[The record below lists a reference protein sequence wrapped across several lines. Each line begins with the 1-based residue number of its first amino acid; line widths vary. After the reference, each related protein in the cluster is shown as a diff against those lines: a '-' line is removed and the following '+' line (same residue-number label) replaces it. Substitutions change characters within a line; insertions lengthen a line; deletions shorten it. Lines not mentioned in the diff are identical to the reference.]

1 MTTFEKI
8 VEAVENKLQEVG
20 KDNIDYGATI
30 DNRFYYECQGV
41 IESKNHH
48 IDFTFDAHD
57 TGIGYYVD
65 NVVFNS
71 GFALPNITERLTNHN
86 FRSYGNTFN

>member
-30 DNRFYYECQGV
+30 DNRFYYECQGLLKAK
-41 IESKNHH
+41 I
-48 IDFTFDAHD
+48 
-57 TGIGYYVD
+57 
-65 NVVFNS
+65 
-71 GFALPNITERLTNHN
+71 ITLILHLMHTIQE
-86 FRSYGNTFN
+86 